1 MTLGRDSLGGHR
13 LEAGTV
19 AKALKVKAPRVKS
32 IWAFTIYYC
41 DDLSKSKQSLLYFL
55 LEIIYP
61 DTIIDSVAM
70 KILSY
75 SGLTWLGA
83 PKQNEKAQISP
94 IVKQF
99 FYCASCTCNLILQ
112 LYYEHSNLTLG
123 PI

>member
-83 PKQNEKAQISP
+83 PKQNERLKSAQLSNNFF
-94 IVKQF
+94 IVLHALAILF
-99 FYCASCTCNLILQ
+99 CNFIM
-112 LYYEHSNLTLG
+112 NTAT
-123 PI
+123 

>member
-1 MTLGRDSLGGHR
+1 M
-13 LEAGTV
+13 
-19 AKALKVKAPRVKS
+19 S
-32 IWAFTIYYC
+32 IWTFTIYYC

-99 FYCASCTCNLILQ
+99 FIVLHALAILFCNFIM
-112 LYYEHSNLTLG
+112 NTAT
-123 PI
+123 